1 VQEALAWAGID
12 TFTPS
17 LRHYDGTRPY
27 AEGCDSTPNPVFQ
40 LDQQGSD
47 ILANPLGGQRLPHT
61 SAVRFA
67 RTDVWVRDI
76 RQVIEDAIARA
87 QPTDGKLRHIS
98 GVTNRAVGSC

>member
-12 TFTPS
+12 TFAPS
-17 LRHYDGTRPY
+17 LRPYDGTRPY
-27 AEGCDSTPNPVFQ
+27 AEGCDSTPNPVFR

-47 ILANPLGGQRLPHT
+47 ILTNPLGGQRLPHT

-98 GVTNRAVGSC
+98 AVTNRAVGSC